1 MIIPAS
7 NFTQKYNFECKTSDQ
22 TSENNPSSNKTFLKN
37 NFLNPSNDHGYFC
50 VCIECRPIGN
60 DHENFMADMP
70 DDPAEIISDFSR
82 MGLIKNEA
90 YEIADAISTAEM
102 RDLLFYKNASNG
114 DPYKEQLL
122 RELAKEAGGLDQAF
136 QAAFGPQA
144 GKFFAKT

>member
-1 MIIPAS
+1 MINPAG
-7 NFTQKYNFECKTSDQ
+7 NFTKKYSFECKTSDQ
-22 TSENNPSSNKTFLKN
+22 TQDNEISNNKTFLKN

-50 VCIECRPIGN
+50 ACIECRPICN
-60 DHENFMADMP
+60 DHENFMSDMP
-70 DDPAEIISDFSR
+70 EDPAEIISDFSR

-122 RELAKEAGGLDQAF
+122 RELAKEAGGLDLSLIHI
-136 QAAFGPQA
+136 
-144 GKFFAKT
+144 